1 MTEIFIQLRDSI
13 VVIEAMQGPEFV
25 VDVLKRDG
33 YDAKIVL
40 ENTVLV
46 KEHVDKNK
54 NNGEKEQ
61 KNAQEAGHPTIT

>member
-13 VVIEAMQGPEFV
+13 VIIEASQGPEFV
-25 VDVLKRDG
+25 ADVLRRDG

-46 KEHVDKNK
+46 KEHIEKENK
-54 NNGEKEQ
+54 NARGTE
-61 KNAQEAGHPTIT
+61 AQEGNRE